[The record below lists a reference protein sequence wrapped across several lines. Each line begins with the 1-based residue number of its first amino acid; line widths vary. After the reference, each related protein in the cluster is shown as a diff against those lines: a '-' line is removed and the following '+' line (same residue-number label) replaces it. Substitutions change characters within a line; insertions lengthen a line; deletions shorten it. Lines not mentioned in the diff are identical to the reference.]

1 MLEACDTDHLQ
12 QFLQN
17 GNTCDLLIDAGW
29 SKPLTQLT
37 IIEMPNVIET
47 IGLNQ
52 VIMKIKAE
60 IDDFIKGLDD
70 SGVLSHIQ
78 KNPDLF
84 RPLFV
89 ESESQQLTTGM
100 SCLLHLSLPVHI

>member
-29 SKPLTQLT
+29 SKPQLT
-37 IIEMPNVIET
+37 II
-47 IGLNQ
+47 

-84 RPLFV
+84 RPIC
-89 ESESQQLTTGM
+89 GK
-100 SCLLHLSLPVHI
+100 